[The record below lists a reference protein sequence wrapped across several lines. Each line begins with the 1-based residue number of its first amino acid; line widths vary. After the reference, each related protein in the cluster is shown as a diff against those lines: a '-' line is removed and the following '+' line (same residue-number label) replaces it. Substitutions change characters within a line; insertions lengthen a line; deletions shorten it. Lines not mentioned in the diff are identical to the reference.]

1 MGTNFPFVSILTA
14 PSSPFAMLWDGWD
27 SPTPSEEKISC
38 SPLCFWNCGGPDL
51 VPQIWVLAL
60 RSDQPLWRI
69 FGFPYGT
76 HWIQMKAS
84 CGGDNNGNKLQL
96 DVDHGLSTHLHK
108 RIDRFP
114 HRGCFSA
121 ALCILFSI
129 SVNFETD
136 ESFVLFGLRM
146 FFYFLKVKQ
155 NWQPCLHIMIAEW
168 AFKMA

>member
-1 MGTNFPFVSILTA
+1 MYQTFHLFQFWQPPPLLL
-14 PSSPFAMLWDGWD
+14 PWLWDGWD

-51 VPQIWVLAL
+51 VPQIWVLSL

-69 FGFPYGT
+69 FGFPYGM
-76 HWIQMKAS
+76 HWIPMKAS

-114 HRGCFSA
+114 NRGCFSA

-146 FFYFLKVKQ
+146 FFYFLKVQKKLTALPTHYDC
-155 NWQPCLHIMIAEW
+155 WMSI
-168 AFKMA
+168 